1 MEEKVRNCSKL
12 GISFKVNSIKQ
23 YVFGDTVDE
32 LIDNLIKLKSYEFI
46 TSFISDFPNLKDAQL
61 KKLDNA
67 MLDCKDIKDLSNYAI
82 TRRVLS
88 NTKKVEDAFVSLCRK
103 PEDCRYIAMFAKY
116 VTGANIV
123 KLQNCIL
130 NCHVDSS
137 SMVYFLRDFPAA
149 DPYKFKQAIMD
160 SKNIISIIE
169 LYRIC
174 PGFTVTEINEL
185 QEMVISSNSAC
196 AIYKFARYV
205 DDSNI
210 DKLRNAINLLA
221 NHNNYYQHYWIQ
233 QFQAEYGE
241 HKKFHFF
248 SRKK

>member
-1 MEEKVRNCSKL
+1 M
-12 GISFKVNSIKQ
+12 F
-23 YVFGDTVDE
+23 FGDTVDE

-46 TSFISDFPNLKDAQL
+46 TSFISEFPNLKDEQL

-88 NTKKVEDAFVSLCRK
+88 NTKKVEDALISLCCK
-103 PEDCRYIAMFAKY
+103 PEDYLCIYSFAKF
-116 VTGANIV
+116 VTGANIL
-123 KLQNCIL
+123 KLQDCIL

-221 NHNNYYQHYWIQ
+221 NPNKYYHHYWIQ
-233 QFQAEYGE
+233 QFQAEYVE